1 MCLCVF
7 APGIVRVDLSVDE
20 GQTWVTADLVEGS
33 EQPLHRAWAWTLFEC
48 EVPPEQLQR
57 AACLAQERVSAGGPP
72 LRLMCKATDASYN
85 VQPESL
91 KHVWNLRGINNNACH
106 HVELLPQVEAAEEQE
121 E

>member
-1 MCLCVF
+1 VT
-7 APGIVRVDLSVDE
+7 GIVRVDLSVDE
-20 GQTWVTADLVEGS
+20 GLSWTSASLEEGG

-57 AACLAQERVSAGGPP
+57 AARLARDRHHRPP
-72 LRLMCKATDASYN
+72 LRIISKATDASYN

-106 HVELLPQVEAAEEQE
+106 HVEVQLSKEDAAALE
-121 E
+121 